1 MQDTKAKEQNA
12 KEEQKNHD
20 KPIFP
25 FIADCSIEEDYEQL
39 EMEEAYQGF

>member
-12 KEEQKNHD
+12 EEEQNGHD

-25 FIADCSIEEDYEQL
+25 FIEDCTIEEDYEQI